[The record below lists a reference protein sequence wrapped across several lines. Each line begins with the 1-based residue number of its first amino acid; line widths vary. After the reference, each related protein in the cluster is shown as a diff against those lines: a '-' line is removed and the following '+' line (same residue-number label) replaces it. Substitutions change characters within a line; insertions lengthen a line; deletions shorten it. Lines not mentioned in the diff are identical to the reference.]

1 MNRRA
6 GILLPVSSLPSKYG
20 IGCFDQAAYDFV
32 DYLVSAGQTY
42 WQILPLSPTSYGK
55 SDNSPYQ
62 SYSAFAGNPYFI
74 SLDALVEEGVLTEQE
89 VADSDFGKQ
98 AWTVNYKKLN
108 ENRYPLL
115 RKAYERSNISADPE
129 YQQFLQDNSWWLDD
143 YALFMAVLHHFD
155 EKIWLEWPED
165 IRLHWGYA
173 VDYYNQELYFEVE
186 FQKYMQFKFS
196 QQWNKLKAYA
206 NSRNIQIVGDI
217 PIYVSVNSTDV
228 WAHPELFQLD
238 EYRVP
243 VATAGC
249 PPDSF
254 AADGQVWWN
263 PLYNWEAHRN
273 TGYDW
278 WCSRLWYMFRMY
290 DVVRIDHFR
299 AFDEYF
305 SVPYG
310 SKSAADG
317 HWEKGPGMELFD
329 TVRWRLGENQ
339 VVAEDLG
346 LMTDTVRQLVKSTGF
361 PNMKVFQFG
370 FDLADT
376 GFGNDYLPHNYS
388 ENCVVYTGTHD
399 NETIVGWYQGLND
412 QMRSLVRDYL
422 CDHATA
428 DEDLYHSFIAMVM
441 RSPAKMCIV
450 PMQDH
455 LGLDN
460 RSRLNVPS
468 TDKGNWCWR
477 LKGSQLTDKL
487 QRQILLTTLRNGR
500 LNWDNVPSK

>member
-1 MNRRA
+1 M
-6 GILLPVSSLPSKYG
+6 
-20 IGCFDQAAYDFV
+20 
-32 DYLVSAGQTY
+32 
-42 WQILPLSPTSYGK
+42 
-55 SDNSPYQ
+55 
-62 SYSAFAGNPYFI
+62 
-74 SLDALVEEGVLTEQE
+74 
-89 VADSDFGKQ
+89 
-98 AWTVNYKKLN
+98 
-108 ENRYPLL
+108 
-115 RKAYERSNISADPE
+115 RKAYERSNISANPE
-129 YQQFLQDNSWWLDD
+129 YQQFLQNNSWWLDD

-238 EYRVP
+238 ECRVP

-428 DEDLYHSFIAMVM
+428 DEYLYHSFIAMVM

-487 QRQILLTTLRNGR
+487 QRQIMLTTLRNGR
-500 LNWDNVPSK
+500 LNWDNVPKD